1 MDNIYETENRNKSEK
16 MAETDAKRKLNKE
29 TRKKRTNDALKVLKN
44 EIIVQIKRIAIII
57 AIITIVVLLLCSS
70 AMYIL
75 NNDEKNILSIFSKY
89 L

>member
-1 MDNIYETENRNKSEK
+1 MEGSYATNDNNSINMT
-16 MAETDAKRKLNKE
+16 ETDAKRKLNKE

-44 EIIVQIKRIAIII
+44 EIILQIKRIAIII

>member
-1 MDNIYETENRNKSEK
+1 MEGSYATNDNNSIN

-29 TRKKRTNDALKVLKN
+29 TRKKKTNDALKVLKN
-44 EIIVQIKRIAIII
+44 EIILQIKRIAIII

>member
-1 MDNIYETENRNKSEK
+1 MEGSYATNDNNSIN
-16 MAETDAKRKLNKE
+16 MAETDAKRKSKKDA
-29 TRKKRTNDALKVLKN
+29 RKKNAKKILNLLKN
-44 EIIVQIKRIAIII
+44 EIILQIKRIAIII